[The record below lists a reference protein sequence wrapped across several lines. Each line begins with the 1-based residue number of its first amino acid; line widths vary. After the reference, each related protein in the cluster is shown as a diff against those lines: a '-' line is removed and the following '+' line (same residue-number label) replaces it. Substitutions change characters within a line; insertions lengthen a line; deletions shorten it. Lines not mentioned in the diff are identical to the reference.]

1 MGIEGVSE
9 AIRDIKDFPKP
20 GIVFKDITPILHSG
34 ELFKRVID
42 ELCAPYEANVPDYIV
57 AVESRGFI
65 FGSAM
70 AYKLGCG
77 TVPVRKKGKLPYDTY
92 EATYDLEYGT
102 ATVEMHVDALK
113 PRDKVVL
120 IDDLLATGGTAGAAV
135 RLIEKLGATIF
146 SVDFLIELAFLKG
159 RSNIAEY
166 PVRSLIV
173 VD

>member
-1 MGIEGVSE
+1 MGMEAVKN

-34 ELFKRVID
+34 ELFKEVTD
-42 ELCAPYEANVPDYIV
+42 ELCAPYEANPPDYIV
-57 AVESRGFI
+57 AIESRGFI

-77 TVPVRKKGKLPYDTY
+77 IVPVRKKGKLPFKTY

-102 ATVEMHVDALK
+102 ATVEIHVDALK
-113 PRDKVVL
+113 PSDKVVV

-135 RLIEKLGATIF
+135 RLIENLGATIT
-146 SVDFLIELAFLKG
+146 SVDFLIELAFLNG
-159 RSNIAEY
+159 RSNLTEY
-166 PVRSLIV
+166 PIRSLIS